1 MKFTANIFAYITYNF
16 FLLPHASALI
26 ELEPEQLG
34 VVSQASFVETE
45 TAETDYRGNNFVSV
59 AEVPSFATSTLEN
72 LGVNAA
78 SVKVDER
85 SGKPVSLDLKYP
97 ILPGDGVGNGL
108 LWSVGGGFGAPSSSK
123 EWEDVGVEAV
133 KVNYFKADRPTVY
146 FMIPPLSYADFF
158 VSPLLVSKEL
168 DDRSPNR
175 LAN

>member
-1 MKFTANIFAYITYNF
+1 MKFTANIIAYIAYNF

-59 AEVPSFATSTLEN
+59 REVPSFATSTLEN

-108 LWSVGGGFGAPSSSK
+108 LWSVGGGFGAPSSSE

-133 KVNYFKADRPTVY
+133 KVNNFRPTVY

-175 LAN
+175 LANRRR